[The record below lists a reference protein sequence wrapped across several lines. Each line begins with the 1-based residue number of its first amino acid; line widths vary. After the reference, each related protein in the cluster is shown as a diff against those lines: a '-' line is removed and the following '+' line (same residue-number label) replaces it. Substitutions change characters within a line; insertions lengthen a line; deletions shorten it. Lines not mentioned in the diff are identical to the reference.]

1 VVDEGDNQALPI
13 GTPTIVLRTYR
24 LRFMRESPAEMWLV
38 YGKAG
43 LTAPQYDLALLDAR
57 LRTSDARVV
66 TAEDERPAAG
76 LEADGGSR
84 AVFWG
89 VLIAAVLALLAV
101 VARLLMTQPG
111 P

>member
-1 VVDEGDNQALPI
+1 
-13 GTPTIVLRTYR
+13 
-24 LRFMRESPAEMWLV
+24 MRESPDQMWLV

-57 LRTSDARVV
+57 LRSSEAREV
-66 TAEDERPAAG
+66 TAEDERPATG
-76 LEADGGSR
+76 VEADGRSR

-89 VLIAAVLALLAV
+89 VLIVAVLALLGV

-111 P
+111 H